1 VKASTNGKRYLSV
14 SEFARLTGL
23 KPDTVRDQIEHGRL
37 AAKRN
42 RRGTRWLIPVRED
55 SSSIKPE

>member
-1 VKASTNGKRYLSV
+1 VKAETNGKRYLSV
-14 SEFARLTGL
+14 SEFARLKGL

-42 RRGTRWLIPVRED
+42 RKGTRWIIPVREED
-55 SSSIKPE
+55 

>member
-1 VKASTNGKRYLSV
+1 VKAETNGKRYLSV
-14 SEFARLTGL
+14 AEFARLKGL

-42 RRGTRWLIPVRED
+42 RKGTRWIIPVREED
-55 SSSIKPE
+55 